1 MQPKCEVYEATDIQ
15 QMLKISKTSV
25 YKFLADTYEKQGP
38 FRVIKIG
45 TLYRVPK
52 AEFDQ
57 WLYGDGGHNYA

>member
-1 MQPKCEVYEATDIQ
+1 MEAKCGVYEAADIQ
-15 QMLKISKTSV
+15 KILKISKTSV
-25 YKFLADTYEKQGP
+25 YNFLADAYKNKSP

-57 WLYGDGGHNYA
+57 WLYGNGGQDYA